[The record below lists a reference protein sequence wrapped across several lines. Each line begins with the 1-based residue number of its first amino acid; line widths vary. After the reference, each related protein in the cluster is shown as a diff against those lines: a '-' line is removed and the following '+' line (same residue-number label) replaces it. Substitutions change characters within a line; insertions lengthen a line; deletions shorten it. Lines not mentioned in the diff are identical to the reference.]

1 MNDYFQ
7 HLIDVSTNRTPLI
20 RPRFPSIFEFPD
32 VPAAPLIDGSESEIV
47 NQSPEKT
54 DRTPAVHP
62 GLSPAMEFLDF
73 PDGRNSTA
81 NADFKAETISHP
93 PGKTGAGKE
102 ITAPDPSE
110 VLSEKE
116 TNHLR
121 AGSRSKLS
129 GADIRDK
136 EILPETPV
144 RKKASEN
151 RTEDTEGIPGIY
163 AHTQAV
169 RAFPGETV
177 NPVLREAALKNVRSE
192 PALPDL
198 QPSAVDDAGINQKSD
213 PQRLSANKTEKTARR
228 VFATEPGMRSADLRE
243 TLIPPA
249 AFGKQPKIRP
259 LTAAEGSPQ
268 MSLTLPPQE
277 VRPEKTIKVTIGR
290 IEVRAVMPQAP
301 SYRPQTAPKETQPK
315 ISLEDYL
322 KKQRGGSR

>member
-7 HLIDVSTNRTPLI
+7 HLIDGSTNQTPVI
-20 RPRFPSIFEFPD
+20 RPRFPSVFESPD
-32 VPAAPLIDGSESEIV
+32 VPASPLIDDSASEIV
-47 NQSPEKT
+47 NRSPEKT

-62 GLSPAMEFLDF
+62 GLSPAMEFLEF
-73 PDGRNSTA
+73 PNGQDSTA
-81 NADFKAETISHP
+81 IADFKTETISHP
-93 PGKTGAGKE
+93 QEKTGAGKE

-110 VLSEKE
+110 VLPEKATPPE
-116 TNHLR
+116 
-121 AGSRSKLS
+121 KI
-129 GADIRDK
+129 IR
-136 EILPETPV
+136 EN
-144 RKKASEN
+144 ASEN
-151 RTEDTEGIPGIY
+151 RMEDTEGIPGIS
-163 AHTQAV
+163 AHTRAV

-177 NPVLREAALKNVRSE
+177 NPALRTTALKNVRSE

-213 PQRLSANKTEKTARR
+213 PQRLATGKVKKTAGR
-228 VFATEPGMRSADLRE
+228 VFTTESGTQAADFRE
-243 TLIPPA
+243 ALITPTK
-249 AFGKQPKIRP
+249 FGKQPQIRP
-259 LTAAEGSPQ
+259 PSAAAGSPQ

-301 SYRPQTAPKETQPK
+301 SYRPQTAPKEPQPK